1 MRRQIKI
8 IVGELEVEAWL
19 NETETATKLLGIL
32 PLTSTVNLW
41 GDEIYFSIPLEA
53 EPENAREIVN
63 IGDIAYWPPGK
74 AMCIFLG
81 LTPVSTGKEIKP
93 ASPVNVIGGIKE
105 VRKLLGKVKQG
116 EKVTV
121 RR

>member
-41 GDEIYFSIPLEA
+41 GDEIYFSIPLKA
-53 EPENAREIVN
+53 ELENAREIVN

-81 LTPVSTGKEIKP
+81 MTPVSTGKEIKP
-93 ASPVNVIGGIKE
+93 ASPVNVIGGIKG

-116 EKVTV
+116 EKITV

>member
-8 IVGELEVEAWL
+8 TVGEIEVEAWL
-19 NETETATKLLGIL
+19 NETDTATRLLEIL

-41 GDEIYFSIPLEA
+41 GDEIYFSIPLETGL
-53 EPENAREIVN
+53 ENAREIVS

-93 ASPVNVIGGIKE
+93 ASPVNVIGVIEGVK
-105 VRKLLGKVKQG
+105 KLLGRVKQG
-116 EKVTV
+116 EKVIV